1 MNETFNERIS
11 RNTILEKKPFRKEYE
26 VMQTIYENG
35 EDKTRLSFV
44 AEVERFD
51 AFRYSINRK
60 NMLINGQSPDFL
72 VEEISVK
79 TGNMFFPL
87 KLETLENGNL
97 KQITNQDEI
106 RTRWHFIKNE
116 FLQYYSGKGAQE
128 IIKTIENE
136 LASKNRIQNR
146 ILNSFFYRLYFLPF
160 KDYIKEKDT
169 DFDLYLP
176 VFPFKNKV
184 KFGVTMK
191 EFKLSENGK
200 WMMQISG
207 ECTDSRSFIQMINN
221 RKTTASDE
229 QKCSGKAEL
238 VYQFNKEDGSVL
250 SINAD
255 VVLISD
261 DEKNERQIIFELNP
275 ANTK

>member
-1 MNETFNERIS
+1 MSETFNERIS
-11 RNTILEKKPFRKEYE
+11 QNNILEKKSFRKEYE
-26 VMQTIYENG
+26 VTQTIYENG
-35 EDKTRLSFV
+35 EDKTRISFV

-51 AFRYSINRK
+51 AVIYSINRK
-60 NMLINGQSPDFL
+60 NLLINGQPPDSL

-79 TGNMFFPL
+79 TGNIFFPL

-97 KQITNQDEI
+97 KQISNQDKI
-106 RTRWHFIKNE
+106 HARWRFIKNE
-116 FLQYYSGKGAQE
+116 FLQYYNGKGAQE

-184 KFGVTMK
+184 KFEIRMK

-200 WMMQISG
+200 LKMQISG

-221 RKTTASDE
+221 RKITTSNE
-229 QKCSGKAEL
+229 QKCSGKVEL
-238 VYQFNKEDGSVL
+238 VYQFNKEDGSAF

-255 VVLISD
+255 VVLISE
-261 DEKNERQIIFELNP
+261 DEKNERQIIFE